1 MHKRLNSHVQLRLRP
16 LADWRLHIDNA
27 TDGLAEAEQTM
38 NQRRRNNSLLAA
50 LLVAGLFAPHGTGV
64 FAAERGEKPRRARPP
79 KWSADVLDV
88 FFEDAREKLEGE
100 RPDYAAKS
108 AIATSQSPASS
119 QVGAAQDPSAFAWS
133 KLIDAET
140 LETEIKR
147 LAQAVAQD
155 VTSPTE
161 FKGGAY
167 QNCRRHFSMLATLFA
182 IAAEY
187 DGEVR
192 WQDAAPGLRDV
203 FARAGYNCKVGTDQT
218 YQEAVQR
225 KQDLADLVSGSR
237 PRAAEAE
244 RAADWS
250 QVTDRP
256 PIMQRLNIAHEERLT
271 KWLANEREFGRH
283 SDEVRHEAQLIA
295 AVADVI
301 GREGFDYW
309 DDKQYAEYARSL
321 RQAATDIAAAV
332 ELDNFQSAREAG
344 NRMTKACA
352 DCHDG
357 YRE

>member
-1 MHKRLNSHVQLRLRP
+1 MTH
-16 LADWRLHIDNA
+16 
-27 TDGLAEAEQTM
+27 
-38 NQRRRNNSLLAA
+38 RRRNNLFLAA
-50 LLVAGLFAPHGTGV
+50 LAIVGLLVPQGLFLI
-64 FAAERGEKPRRARPP
+64 AAERGDKPKRARPP
-79 KWSADVLDV
+79 KWSADVLDA

-100 RPDYAAKS
+100 RPDYGAAS
-108 AIATSQSPASS
+108 AIATNQSQQPITAAASPAD
-119 QVGAAQDPSAFAWS
+119 GTAQWS

-140 LETEIKR
+140 IESEVKR

-155 VTSPTE
+155 VTSPSE

-167 QNCRRHFSMLATLFA
+167 QVCRRHFSVLAALFA

-192 WQDAAPGLRDV
+192 WQDAAPALRDL

-218 YQEAVQR
+218 FQEARQR

-256 PIMQRLNIAHEERLT
+256 PLMQRLHIAHEERLT
-271 KWLANEREFGRH
+271 KWLANEREFGRNLE
-283 SDEVRHEAQLIA
+283 EVRHEAQIIA

-309 DDKQYAEYARSL
+309 DDEQYAEYARSL
-321 RQAATDIAAAV
+321 RQAATEVAAAV
-332 ELDNFQSAREAG
+332 ELENFQNAREAG